1 MRLWAAI
8 LALALLLAVALS
20 CNLAE
25 KLQSGEDDSATV
37 ANLWPD
43 VPPFPGATKSNKKLP
58 IRNRFV
64 YTSVLKG
71 KASFITFSTDKSP
84 QEVKD
89 FYSGRRMSAAGW
101 IYDDESCFSGPKDM
115 PKDMP
120 KDTLTADSFCSL
132 VRGDPKNEA
141 LMIVVQPESSGATI
155 FYMRMDITGPVV
167 GGF

>member
-1 MRLWAAI
+1 MRLWVSI
-8 LALALLLAVALS
+8 LALALLLTVALS

-43 VPPFPGATKSNKKLP
+43 VPPFPEATKSNKKLP
-58 IRNRFV
+58 LRNRFI
-64 YTSVLKG
+64 YNSVLKG

-89 FYSGRRMSAAGW
+89 FYSGKRMSAAGW
-101 IYDDESCFSGPKDM
+101 IYDDESCFTGPKGM

-120 KDTLTADSFCSL
+120 KDTLTPDSFCFL
-132 VRGDPKNEA
+132 TRGGPKNEA
-141 LMIVVQPESSGATI
+141 LMIMVQPESSGATI
-155 FYMRMDITGPVV
+155 FYMRMDITEPLVT
-167 GGF
+167 GF